1 MSKTLSHADIRNLL
15 EGFAAA
21 IGFDQR
27 RVDTMPLWKFDPRY
41 DEDMWRQWRA
51 GHIRQIGRILQSV
64 DEIPSS
70 MARFRIASALL
81 LEVKGSGFP
90 FMTHRS

>member
-1 MSKTLSHADIRNLL
+1 MSETLSHADIRNLL

-41 DEDMWRQWRA
+41 DEDMWRQWPIGSRNADLLCRSARGVSHEVEQEARA
-51 GHIRQIGRILQSV
+51 SSV
-64 DEIPSS
+64 T
-70 MARFRIASALL
+70 A
-81 LEVKGSGFP
+81 
-90 FMTHRS
+90 